1 MLHYQILLLIALL
14 FAILGL
20 HILSAKVKISYP
32 ILLVMGGGL
41 ISAIPGVPAIELN
54 PDWVFLIFLPPLLYE
69 AAWYTSWRD
78 FWRQKYPIG
87 ILAFGLVF
95 FTSMVVAY
103 FAHFVIPGFTLAVGF
118 LLGGIIS
125 PPDAV
130 TAETILKGI
139 KAPEDAVTIIK
150 GESLIND
157 AASIIVFKFAVAAVL
172 TGNFVLQKASINL
185 VWVAVGGIFAGVAI
199 AQTVYFTRKHLDTT
213 PSIDTAITL
222 LSPYLFY
229 LIAESLHCSGV
240 LAVVAGGLFLSYRSH
255 EFLSA
260 KSNVQ
265 SGSVFSTL
273 TFLLNSFLFLLI
285 GLQLPVV
292 IKGLADTSLLRATF
306 YACVVSILTI
316 AVRMIW
322 VFLTA
327 AAMQIPRRKKADWKR
342 AMLIAWAGM
351 RGVVSLASALAI
363 PLTLTGGS
371 PFPRRDL
378 ILYIT
383 FFFILVT
390 LVGQGLS
397 LPVLI
402 RRLRFKMDAERG
414 TQEMQRESMSMRL
427 ALVAM
432 EHLDLHYHKEC
443 TQIPMF
449 AQLRTS
455 YESVVSFALVAGG
468 GSRESEK
475 ARALDKKYKQAM
487 LELIDVQRKELIV
500 ARRESTYDHEL
511 TLETEDQLNL
521 EETRLTRTEVEPGTP
536 TVTADSETISPDYH
550 LISPGSQIINPT
562 SRLIDPS
569 EFKR

>member
-1 MLHYQILLLIALL
+1 MLHQQILLLLALL
-14 FAILGL
+14 FAIIAL
-20 HILSAKVKISYP
+20 HILSAKIRISYP
-32 ILLVMGGGL
+32 IMLVMGGVA
-41 ISAIPGVPAIELN
+41 ISMIPGVPPITLN

-78 FWRQKYPIG
+78 FSRQKVPIG

-95 FTSMVVAY
+95 FTSIVVAY
-103 FAHFVIPGFTLAVGF
+103 FAHAVIPGFTLAVGF

-157 AASIIVFKFAVAAVL
+157 ASSLIVFRSAMVAVL
-172 TGNFVLQKASINL
+172 TGTFVLRQASINL
-185 VWVAVGGIFAGVAI
+185 LWVAVGGIVIGVAL
-199 AQTVYFTRKHLDTT
+199 AEAVYFARKHIETT
-213 PSIDTAITL
+213 PSIETALTL
-222 LSPYLFY
+222 ISPYLFY
-229 LIAESLHCSGV
+229 LIAESLHSSGV
-240 LAVVAGGLFLSYRSH
+240 LAVVAGGVFLSYRSH

-260 KSNVQ
+260 KSHVQ
-265 SGSVFSTL
+265 SGGVFSTL
-273 TFLLNSFLFLLI
+273 TFLLNGFLFLLI

-292 IKGLADTSLLRATF
+292 IQGLADTSLLRATL
-306 YACVVSILTI
+306 YACIISILTI
-316 AVRMIW
+316 LVRIIW

-327 AAMQIPRRKKADWKR
+327 ALIHFPKKSKPDWKKET
-342 AMLIAWAGM
+342 LIAWAGM
-351 RGVVSLASALAI
+351 RGVVSLAAALAI
-363 PLTLTGGS
+363 PLTLANGS
-371 PFPRRDL
+371 PFPQRDL

-383 FFFILVT
+383 FCFILVT

-402 RRLRFKMDAERG
+402 RHLSFKLQVERG
-414 TQEMQRESMSMRL
+414 TPQMQRESMSMRL
-427 ALVAM
+427 ALVAL
-432 EHLDLHYHKEC
+432 EHLDLRYHKEC

-449 AQLRTS
+449 TQLRSS
-455 YESVVSFALVAGG
+455 YESVVTFALVAGG
-468 GSRESEK
+468 GSKESQQ
-475 ARALDKKYKQAM
+475 AHALDKKYKKAV

-521 EETRLTRTEVEPGTP
+521 EETRLTRTEEQPSQIINPGSP
-536 TVTADSETISPDYH
+536 MSPDYH
-550 LISPGSQIINPT
+550 FSPGAQIINPT

-569 EFKR
+569 EFMR